1 MALVLVF
8 HPAVSMV
15 SAQVLTFEQVV
26 AHGLRHS
33 FESRIIDREIR
44 AARAGVDESL
54 ADRYPS
60 LGIRLGNE
68 YVHVFDEESEVVSVG
83 DAIIAN
89 DVSGFKHSL
98 IATARYTLYD
108 FGIRGLNTDHAR
120 RLVRIA
126 ELRDSQARLETQTT
140 LLDLYARGLKTQAR
154 IRTLT
159 EISGARQ
166 AIFRMAQRLHQAGS
180 LGRDRLGETAL
191 DSAETLSRLE
201 DQRIIFR
208 NLLEEI
214 SFHTQQSYNWETLV
228 LEDFSLPETPVSHTE
243 PAFHP
248 EIAIYDRRIENKRT
262 ELSMA
267 KRSDLPRFT
276 LQNAF
281 RLVGSDENNFAGSMG
296 DLRSRDLSLTLY
308 VEYPLFDGFANR
320 AKKRRLYHEIAGLE
334 IQREKRL
341 SELRREF
348 TTALNTYTA
357 SVALKSRNREQSA
370 RIREQQIV
378 HQRLAR
384 QQINDQMTVHNQMI
398 ELARQELDIRIQG
411 IDAGSAAL
419 RLELMQGAGS

>member
-68 YVHVFDEESEVVSVG
+68 YVHVFDEE
-83 DAIIAN
+83 
-89 DVSGFKHSL
+89 
-98 IATARYTLYD
+98 
-108 FGIRGLNTDHAR
+108 
-120 RLVRIA
+120 
-126 ELRDSQARLETQTT
+126 
-140 LLDLYARGLKTQAR
+140 TQAR

-191 DSAETLSRLE
+191 DSAETLSHLE

-208 NLLEEI
+208 NLLTEI

-357 SVALKSRNREQSA
+357 SAALKSRNREQSA
-370 RIREQQIV
+370 RIQEQQTV